1 MGNRPSKI
9 GNSMRWLL
17 IFWIFILSAVAYLDR
32 VNISIA
38 GASIAAEYHL
48 TDVRLG
54 YVFSSFLIG
63 YALCQAPGG
72 RLADRFGPRRVI
84 ALAVL
89 WWGMFTVLTAS
100 VPAGLGGAL
109 ALLICVRMLLG
120 AGEAMIYPASN
131 QFVSKWI
138 PTTERGL
145 ANGLIFAGVGAGAGA
160 TPPLITYIMIHHGWR
175 ASFWISAALGV
186 AAGAV
191 WLVAARDTPDQ
202 HPWVSTH
209 ELTHIEAGLTVP
221 VGNAQWTAPQL
232 PWRVILRSKEV
243 AAMALS
249 YFTYGYVA
257 WIFFSWFF
265 IYLARVRGLNLRASA
280 VFAMLPFLAMSAGS
294 AAGGVFSDALTRR
307 CGKRSG
313 RCLFSLAVMLLAAAF
328 LASGAHVHSA
338 RLASIVLAGG
348 AGSLYLSQ
356 SCYWSVT
363 ADIAGNSSGSVSGL
377 MNMGGQIGGAVTAS
391 LTPAIAGAYGWTASF
406 VVAAGLCSLG
416 GLAWL
421 LVNPERS
428 LAEGL
433 RPRPVVLIP
442 SERTGAP

>member
-1 MGNRPSKI
+1 
-9 GNSMRWLL
+9 MRWLL
-17 IFWIFILSAVAYLDR
+17 IVWISVLGAVAFLDR

-63 YALCQAPGG
+63 YAICQAPGG

-89 WWGMFTVLTAS
+89 WWGLFTVLTAS
-100 VPAGLGGAL
+100 VPAGRGGAL
-109 ALLICVRMLLG
+109 ALLISIRMLLG
-120 AGEAMIYPASN
+120 AGEAVIFPASN

-160 TPPLITYIMIHHGWR
+160 TPPLITYLMIHHGWR
-175 ASFWISAALGV
+175 FSFWISAALGLV
-186 AAGAV
+186 AGAV
-191 WLVAARDTPDQ
+191 WFAAARDTPERQ
-202 HPWVSTH
+202 PWVSPH
-209 ELTHIEAGLTVP
+209 ELAHIEAGLTVKLAP
-221 VGNAQWTAPQL
+221 AAERGPQL
-232 PWRVILRSKEV
+232 PWGVILKSREL

-265 IYLARVRGLNLRASA
+265 IYLARVRGLNLKASA
-280 VFAMLPFLAMSAGS
+280 VFAMLPFLAMAAGS
-294 AAGGVFSDALTRR
+294 TAGGAMSDLLTRHL
-307 CGKRSG
+307 GKRSG
-313 RCLFSLAVMLLAAAF
+313 RCLFSLGVMLMAAAF
-328 LASGAHVHSA
+328 LASGAYVHSA
-338 RLASIVLAGG
+338 RLASIVLASG

-391 LTPAIAGAYGWTASF
+391 LTPAIADAYGWTASF
-406 VVAAGLCSLG
+406 LVAAGLCALG

-421 LVNPERS
+421 LVDPERGM
-428 LAEGL
+428 AG
-433 RPRPVVLIP
+433 R
-442 SERTGAP
+442 

>member
-1 MGNRPSKI
+1 M
-9 GNSMRWLL
+9 
-17 IFWIFILSAVAYLDR
+17 LSAVAYLDR

-63 YALCQAPGG
+63 YALCQAPAG

-84 ALAVL
+84 ALAVV
-89 WWGMFTVLTAS
+89 WWGLFTALTAS
-100 VPAGLGGAL
+100 VPARLGGAL
-109 ALLICVRMLLG
+109 ALLICIRMLLG
-120 AGEAMIYPASN
+120 AGEAVIYPASN
-131 QFVSKWI
+131 HFVSKWI

-145 ANGLIFAGVGAGAGA
+145 ANGWIFAGVGAGAGA
-160 TPPLITYIMIHHGWR
+160 TPPLITTIMIHHGWR
-175 ASFWISAALGV
+175 AAFWISAALGV
-186 AAGAV
+186 VAGAV
-191 WLVAARDTPDQ
+191 WFAVARDNPER
-202 HPWVSTH
+202 HPWVSSG
-209 ELTHIEAGLTVP
+209 ELAHIQAGLTLEAKGAEQAP
-221 VGNAQWTAPQL
+221 STRSRGPQL
-232 PWRVILRSKEV
+232 PWRVILKSREV

-249 YFTYGYVA
+249 YFSYGYVA

-265 IYLARVRGLNLRASA
+265 IYLARVRGLNLKASA
-280 VFAMLPFLAMSAGS
+280 IFAMLPFLAMAAGS
-294 AAGGVFSDALTRR
+294 PGGGAISDALTRR
-307 CGKRSG
+307 LGKRSG
-313 RCLFSLAVMLLAAAF
+313 RCLFSLAVMLMAAAF
-328 LASGAHVHSA
+328 LASGAYVHSA

-391 LTPAIAGAYGWTASF
+391 LTPAIAAAYGWTASF
-406 VVAAGLCSLG
+406 LVAATLCALG

-421 LVNPERS
+421 LVDPER
-428 LAEGL
+428 LLTEAESTH
-433 RPRPVVLIP
+433 P
-442 SERTGAP
+442 

>member
-1 MGNRPSKI
+1 
-9 GNSMRWLL
+9 MRWLL
-17 IFWIFILSAVAYLDR
+17 ILWIFVLSAVAFLDR

-63 YALCQAPGG
+63 YAFCQAPGG

-89 WWGMFTVLTAS
+89 WWGLFTALTAS
-100 VPAGLGGAL
+100 LPVGFGGAL
-109 ALLICVRMLLG
+109 ALLISIRMLLG
-120 AGEAMIYPASN
+120 AGEAVIYPASN

-145 ANGLIFAGVGAGAGA
+145 ANGLIFAGVGAGSSA

-175 ASFWISAALGV
+175 ASFWMSAAVGV
-186 AAGAV
+186 VAGAV
-191 WLVAARDTPDQ
+191 WFVVARDTPER
-202 HPWVSTH
+202 HPWVSAG
-209 ELTHIEAGLTVP
+209 ELAHIKAGLTVKP
-221 VGNAQWTAPQL
+221 ASTASKETQL
-232 PWRVILRSKEV
+232 PWRAILKSKDV
-243 AAMALS
+243 VAMALS
-249 YFTYGYVA
+249 YFAYGYVA

-265 IYLARVRGLNLRASA
+265 IYLARVRGLNLKASA
-280 VFAMLPFLAMSAGS
+280 AYSMLPFLAMATGS
-294 AAGGVFSDALTRR
+294 TAGGAISDAVTRR
-307 CGKRSG
+307 FGKRLG
-313 RCLFSLAVMLLAAAF
+313 RCLFSLAAMLLAAAF
-328 LASGAHVHSA
+328 LVYGAHIHSA
-338 RLASIVLAGG
+338 RLASVVLAGG

-356 SCYWSVT
+356 SSYWSVT
-363 ADIAGNSSGSVSGL
+363 ADIAGNSSGTVSGL

-406 VVAAGLCSLG
+406 VVAAVLCALG

-421 LVNPERS
+421 LVSPERS
-428 LAEGL
+428 LAEPPNL
-433 RPRPVVLIP
+433 RAASSRV
-442 SERTGAP
+442 